1 MKRRNKYQIKTAVSC
16 ITAASLA
23 FSISLPGPVPAE
35 ENAHNSG
42 SEISSD
48 KESITYP
55 FETET
60 DESSE
65 STFSHDE
72 GTTMYPDEKVSSE
85 SSESSF
91 SHDSGDSAF
100 SYETET
106 DEAVSEY
113 ETETENQRERITISG
128 AEDLEALAQR
138 CRVDSASKNLEVILT
153 EDISLAGRSFTPIP
167 FFSGVFDGQ
176 GHTIRGISLRSDGSC
191 LGLFRHVGEGALVR
205 DLNVEGRIDPG
216 GSASSLGGIAG
227 DNAGT
232 ILNCSFKGNIRAQED
247 AGGIA
252 GINEKSGLICS
263 CTFSGKVIAPHRA
276 GGIAGRNDGSIAGCT
291 SEGEVNTEYIETD
304 AQTKSSLAAGLSNL
318 SSFDVSSVSEEDFV
332 DIMDIGGIAGY
343 SEGLISECLSTG
355 TVGYAH
361 TGYNVGG
368 IAGRSCG
375 FTVRCTN
382 EGPVYGRRDVGGILG
397 QVEPESIWEYSRSQL
412 EDLQQQLH
420 QLNALI
426 DALSADVSDSTDA
439 IRDDVHAASSCA
451 EDTIQDLQSLTNE
464 IGFDVEKTSAAISES
479 ARLLRSAYDE
489 KNAQALRD
497 ALSQLAQLVRATDFF
512 SQPVYV
518 TVTGDTAKNTDVSSQ
533 LSSVLDARE
542 AAWWQKL
549 DDYLNSREQNSGQG
563 SWIPVPSGTSDAGNT
578 NTPIP
583 DTVIP
588 DIGNPDPGLID
599 SGNTGTDIIDPNAP
613 DSELIDS
620 GTSDTGNT
628 DAGANADTS
637 PQEDVP
643 AVISDLSDGS
653 DTIVP
658 DEDLSA
664 GIIGGD
670 GAVPSADSGTPVQAA
685 GSDDVYMAAA
695 DSDDAYMAS
704 AGSDETSVPVA
715 GNDEAFMA
723 AAGMEDSAAVPDTEY
738 VIPEES
744 VMTGSGNIV
753 MEQTVRTRSED
764 TTDGDII
771 VEDTGDDGTTVLD
784 YNSDLDRNV
793 SLGDVVSVDKSR
805 DSDVKVDVNANLPDT
820 DQLRSLL
827 NAVLTD
833 TASLLDP
840 ASVENALLV
849 LQQLQITPPDS
860 DSFYQNFEKLA
871 ASTVPVADDASLLA
885 GKAESDIDAITSQMD
900 QIVDTFFSLTEN
912 ISLDDRYEETDISR
926 QDPYQSDSSSVES
939 CRNTGEVNG
948 DTNAGGIVGSIG
960 FENRIDAEGKLD
972 ISRYLLNDAK
982 YTIFASVRKC
992 FNSGAVTAKKEAAG
1006 GIAGSM
1012 EFGIVTDSANTGEVR
1027 VQEEDFCGG
1036 ICGSSQGTITQCVSK
1051 CLLSGHANIGGI
1063 AGKGGSLS
1071 ECISYSYIGDGT
1083 EFLGAIAG
1091 SADGE
1096 VNDCLYVDYGI
1107 GGIDNVGYEGT
1118 AQPLP
1123 PEPEQAET
1131 KDRSAGE
1138 SGTGKPDTAESGM
1151 ADSGTG
1157 DSGTGASGMEEF
1169 DMGEFGAEGSD
1180 AESFSSVNAC
1190 TVSFVVEG
1198 EVWKEVSVPFG
1209 GSLETLPHVPNK
1221 DDDYWQWD
1229 DFDQEHIFSDQ
1240 TVTGAYYRPTTTLAS
1255 EGDVPDYLA
1264 EGIFYDGQTLTVTD
1278 FVPAQS
1284 PVSTESIAD
1293 LIGEKIHETETE
1305 QVVGRIR
1312 HVRKEIEH
1320 VITDKLT
1327 GPLLDAKTI
1336 SVNDYDKDLTVRV
1349 KAVSGGRLFT
1359 TSQDDTTLTE
1369 SPYTTDGSYIVFE
1382 LKNGGSFA
1390 YYESLRETI
1399 RQNSGMRRRIAIICG
1414 VAAAGLLALI
1424 LLIRRRRKK
1433 KKSKKNQ
1440 KTST

>member
-1 MKRRNKYQIKTAVSC
+1 MKRQNRLHIKNVVSC
-16 ITAASLA
+16 ITAAALA
-23 FSISLPGPVPAE
+23 FQITLPGTAIAE
-35 ENAHNSG
+35 ETSDITVLSG
-42 SEISSD
+42 SE
-48 KESITYP
+48 
-55 FETET
+55 
-60 DESSE
+60 
-65 STFSHDE
+65 
-72 GTTMYPDEKVSSE
+72 
-85 SSESSF
+85 
-91 SHDSGDSAF
+91 
-100 SYETET
+100 
-106 DEAVSEY
+106 
-113 ETETENQRERITISG
+113 TENDIQRERITISG

-138 CRVDSASKNLEVILT
+138 CRVDSASKNLEVVLT

-518 TVTGDTAKNTDVSSQ
+518 TVTGDTTKNTDVSSQ

-542 AAWWQKL
+542 ADWWQKL

-1036 ICGSSQGTITQCVSK
+1036 ICGSSHGTITQCVSK

-1138 SGTGKPDTAESGM
+1138 SGTGKPDTAESGIGESGM

-1157 DSGTGASGMEEF
+1157 DSGTGVSGMEEFDMGEF

-1312 HVRKEIEH
+1312 QVRKEIEH